1 MSRKVLATADPDL
14 TQAPNLDCPPRR
26 LLSLARQRVQGHCAG
41 SQEIGT
47 DRVNLASAPTTAI
60 SIANALP
67 RVLMCFFVRNNLRPG
82 GHCVQLKQVE
92 TSGRHFALV
101 RFAGYV

>member
-1 MSRKVLATADPDL
+1 MSRKVLATADADL
-14 TQAPNLDCPPRR
+14 TRAPKLNCPTIGGCYHSTRNG
-26 LLSLARQRVQGHCAG
+26 LKAIALGHSKLASWG
-41 SQEIGT
+41 
-47 DRVNLASAPTTAI
+47 NLASAPTTAI
-60 SIANALP
+60 SLANALP

-92 TSGRHFALV
+92 TSGRHFVLV